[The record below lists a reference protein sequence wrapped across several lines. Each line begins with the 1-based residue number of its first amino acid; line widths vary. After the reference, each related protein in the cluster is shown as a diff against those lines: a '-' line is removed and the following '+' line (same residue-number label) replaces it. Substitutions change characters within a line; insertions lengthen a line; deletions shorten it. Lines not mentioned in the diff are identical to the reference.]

1 MKSRFFRTRLVALAL
16 LVILAVSGA
25 SFAAEPENALTF
37 RSNSGLYFALKANDV
52 RGFIQWLVSR
62 ENMNLV
68 AKFVP
73 DFDKDMIDM
82 VASVI
87 DDFPLK
93 AAAFNFGI
101 SLVDGKPEPYVQA
114 AFTLHPSTALVA
126 DKIEVA
132 SAEAKDI
139 AAMLI
144 GSSSPLVSLLETM
157 IKVEHE
163 PGKILRINNEILVKA
178 KDGVVFAGTD
188 IQSVNDAYETF
199 TTGKDRF
206 IDKFGRKFS
215 ADNFA
220 LIYLERD
227 TVIALNNSSEKDIQE
242 LNKYWANPLRA
253 ECALEYQPDKLTFG
267 FTANLL
273 EALNPEIVKEY
284 IVKLDPVRG
293 GNILLNGIGGD
304 LSPFFALGTVFNF
317 GLADVDED
325 MLKDMA
331 GFFKFLQR
339 FDISR
344 EEFFEFMKG
353 AFSIVVGTNS
363 VPVEGFKI
371 PSVFLTKT
379 GAAGLAEQIFKK
391 IASKPF
397 LTEVSSN
404 STGWTRLLQVDS
416 SLSPVS
422 FLVGL
427 RGDSLGLG
435 VLELSATGE
444 NHALKA
450 AFENLLARK
459 SIASFWLDFEA
470 IQSWLKDST
479 NGVMTFLTP
488 LAAFSGYG
496 DVMSVVVDI
505 LNSKLSVPSV
515 AFYSPNLET
524 FFAEF
529 DLADVPEGEGI
540 FPKLVTLY
548 QKLDAKGVFKNLA
561 K

>member
-1 MKSRFFRTRLVALAL
+1 MALAL

-25 SFAAEPENALTF
+25 LFAAEPENALTF
-37 RSNSGLYFALKANDV
+37 RSNSGVYFALKVNDV
-52 RGFIQWLVSR
+52 RGFLQWLVSR

-73 DFDKDMIDM
+73 DFDKDMIDI

-87 DDFPLK
+87 DDLPLK
-93 AAAFNFGI
+93 SAAFNFGV
-101 SLVDGKPEPYVQA
+101 SLVDGKPEPCIQA
-114 AFTLHPSTALVA
+114 AFTLHPSTALIA

-132 SAEAKDI
+132 AADAKDI
-139 AAMLI
+139 ASMII
-144 GSSSPLVSLLETM
+144 GSNSPLVSFFEMM

-163 PGKILRINNEILVKA
+163 PGKILRINNEIFVKA

-206 IDKFGRKFS
+206 IDRFGRKFA

-220 LIYLERD
+220 LLYLERD
-227 TVIALNNSSEKDIQE
+227 AVVALNNLSKADIKE
-242 LNKYWANPLRA
+242 IDKYWASPLRA
-253 ECALEYQPDKLTFG
+253 ECALGYQPDKLTLG
-267 FTANLL
+267 FTLNLL
-273 EALNPEIVKEY
+273 EALKPEF

-293 GNILLNGIGGD
+293 GNILINGIGGD

-317 GLADVDED
+317 GLADVDDD
-325 MLKDMA
+325 MLRDLS

-344 EEFFEFMKG
+344 DEFFEFMKG
-353 AFSIVVGTNS
+353 AFSIVIGTNS

-422 FLVGL
+422 FLIGL

-435 VLELSATGE
+435 ILELSATGE

-450 AFENLLARK
+450 EFENLLARK

-470 IQSWLKDST
+470 IQSWLRDST
-479 NGVMTFLTP
+479 NGVITFLTP

-524 FFAEF
+524 FFVECN
-529 DLADVPEGEGI
+529 LADVPEGEGV

-548 QKLDAKGVFKNLA
+548 QKLDARGVFKDLA